1 MGVGISTRKDV
12 EPMATT
18 ISARGWDRSVR
29 SLADLEPDVGLRIA
43 FAARS
48 RPLRQVPAAGRE
60 DGRPGSTRAGCG
72 FSSRQ
77 GHLKLAL
84 SGDPGH
90 NSRTGCQRAMHR
102 AFSRNLDQLV
112 GHCRI
117 GFPFDGNDAL
127 KAIDVSRPT
136 LNNFAAV
143 FAVVG
148 RLLAVLDTH
157 GEPPQRH
164 LLVI

>member
-29 SLADLEPDVGLRIA
+29 SLADLEPDIGLRIA
-43 FAARS
+43 FAAEE
-48 RPLRQVPAAGRE
+48 PPIAASACRRGE
-60 DGRPGSTRAGCG
+60 KTAGLAVRAPVGCG
-72 FSSRQ
+72 FSSRE
-77 GHLKLAL
+77 GHLKLAW
-84 SGDPGH
+84 SGNPGH
-90 NSRTGCQRAMHR
+90 NSRTGCQRAMYR

-112 GHCRI
+112 GHRRL
-117 GFPFDGNDAL
+117 GFPFDGNDGL

-136 LNNFAAV
+136 LNSFAAV

-157 GEPPQRH
+157 GEPP
-164 LLVI
+164 